1 MKTTF
6 SARRGFTLIEMVVA
20 LAILG
25 LVAVAVIRLAS
36 ENAQTSHHV
45 ENRLLAGI
53 VAENLAVEA
62 FVSPA
67 PPAFGRSEGGVAMAG
82 RDWRWTRLVEPTDQA
97 GVIRIDVTVGAEGQQ
112 YGALTLVRDT
122 GA

>member
-1 MKTTF
+1 MKKTF

-36 ENAQTSHHV
+36 ENAKTSHHV

-53 VAENLAVEA
+53 VAENLAVEVFA
-62 FVSPA
+62 FRRRPLT
-67 PPAFGRSEGGVAMAG
+67 GVRKA
-82 RDWRWTRLVEPTDQA
+82 T
-97 GVIRIDVTVGAEGQQ
+97 
-112 YGALTLVRDT
+112 
-122 GA
+122 